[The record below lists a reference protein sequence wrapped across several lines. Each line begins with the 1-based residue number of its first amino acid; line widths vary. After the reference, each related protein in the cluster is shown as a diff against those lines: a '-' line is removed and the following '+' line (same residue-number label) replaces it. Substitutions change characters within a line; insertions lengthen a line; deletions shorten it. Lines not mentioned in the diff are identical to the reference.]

1 MGLTEFHVRRTAKKL
16 YYRDTD
22 QMNEKEILRRHT
34 WKLINEIIN
43 KTKLTSKLEG
53 NFVKDGKMISDPNEM
68 AEHFN
73 EYFINLWL
81 NLADKI
87 PTSLRDFETYFEVI

>member
-1 MGLTEFHVRRTAKKL
+1 
-16 YYRDTD
+16 
-22 QMNEKEILRRHT
+22 MNEKEILRRHT
-34 WKLINEIIN
+34 WKLINYQ
-43 KTKLTSKLEG
+43 LTSKLEG

-68 AEHFN
+68 AEYFN

>member
-34 WKLINEIIN
+34 WKLINYQ
-43 KTKLTSKLEG
+43 LTSKLEG

-68 AEHFN
+68 AEYFN